1 MPIEELLALY
11 NCVPPTARTSP
22 SASRK
27 RSSRTSR
34 NAAALDKTLM
44 PPPDPP
50 KSVDDSEPAAKKIK
64 AESDC
69 AADTEIKPEESRVAD
84 SVAEPKGASATP
96 ADATDPAASASKQAS
111 HGQRIN
117 SPTQSRTSDSGSNAA
132 TTPADESGPTDA
144 AAAAAASESC
154 VKVKTEAAEDDAKV
168 CDDNKDGTEAAKDG
182 GYLSAFEDSI
192 QNHCWLHC
200 VVVQFSR

>member
-50 KSVDDSEPAAKKIK
+50 RSVDDSEPAAKKIK
-64 AESDC
+64 AESDS
-69 AADTEIKPEESRVAD
+69 AADTEIKPDETRVAD
-84 SVAEPKGASATP
+84 SVAEPKSASAAP
-96 ADATDPAASASKQAS
+96 ADATDPPASASNQAF

-117 SPTQSRTSDSGSNAA
+117 SPTQSRPNNSGSNAE
-132 TTPADESGPTDA
+132 TSPADASGPTDA
-144 AAAAAASESC
+144 TAAAAASESG
-154 VKVKTEAAEDDAKV
+154 VKVKTEAADDSEKV
-168 CDDNKDGTEAAKDG
+168 CDDNKDGTEAKKDG
-182 GYLSAFEDSI
+182 GYLSVFEADYTKS
-192 QNHCWLHC
+192 L
-200 VVVQFSR
+200 F